1 VHITNGRIGGG
12 GGGAGD
18 GDGLARFSPSTS
30 FVASSSARKVGSL
43 SPSAVSENGPS
54 TVHSLMKTATH
65 ASEVASALGQTLR
78 ERGREQTQMQSSIRE
93 YESRVS
99 LLTAVV
105 QRLEAEAARERAATA
120 ELKQELGAAELRV
133 AQEQHSRAA
142 AEAAAADADAEAAG
156 AWREALREGEAA
168 EKGRKEAEA
177 ERARC
182 GQLEAAEERLR
193 VEAAARDD
201 ENAALRAELAEVKA
215 LHVRACVWGSSDLL
229 LMLFGLRFCSC
240 ACLLAYML
248 AGV

>member
-1 VHITNGRIGGG
+1 
-12 GGGAGD
+12 
-18 GDGLARFSPSTS
+18 
-30 FVASSSARKVGSL
+30 
-43 SPSAVSENGPS
+43 
-54 TVHSLMKTATH
+54 MKTATH